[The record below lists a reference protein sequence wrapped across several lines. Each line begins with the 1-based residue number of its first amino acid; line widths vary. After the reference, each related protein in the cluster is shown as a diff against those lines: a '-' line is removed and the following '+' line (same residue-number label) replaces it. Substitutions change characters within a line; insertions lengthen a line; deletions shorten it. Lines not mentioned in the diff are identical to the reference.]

1 MDVRLPLARD
11 KGENFCDI
19 GQHVAGATFSGPG
32 RSRPVRRGYTSR
44 VSLEAHEEAGGLL
57 FPMRPVICAFTL
69 GMAGGY
75 AVAVMGWH

>member
-1 MDVRLPLARD
+1 MPVSTPPVRPFRD
-11 KGENFCDI
+11 
-19 GQHVAGATFSGPG
+19 QGAHD
-32 RSRPVRRGYTSR
+32 PVRRGYTSR